1 MFKFNRLGIGV
12 KITAGLLLFLFIL
25 AVSTSWLVDRGFKL
39 AEQTAVQRSAESLQN
54 LTQESLVQQ
63 TSLEAQLYDADLQ
76 KAASLAQIAADFMVR
91 SHQFGKSI
99 DWEEDSTRVVWSG
112 SQLTLSPDG
121 LLYYDND
128 PDRIT
133 EILQPGNIAPD
144 IFTDQSLRDSA
155 ILDTLFP
162 SLLAETDTAVGIY
175 FQGPQLTMR
184 YYPVRDLA
192 NLEIKNGAASAAQS
206 IHIEDFPVAPKNNPE
221 RKTIWLPPYVD
232 DAGQGLL
239 VSANTPIYYVDQ
251 FQGYIGIDISLNR
264 LVERLNSL
272 KPTPGSF
279 AFLMDSKGKLI
290 AVPAE
295 SAVILAGRNLSAQ
308 ESSLTG
314 LLGLPLGE
322 INSSLTPVLSEAQIA
337 NIGATQLSLDGTM
350 MLVTY
355 APLPEMGWDLSIVV
369 PLSEATI
376 ESLVVS
382 EAIRSHEII
391 TIRNTFLAM
400 GALFLVAAFISLLLS
415 YLFINRPLRQ
425 VLQGVRTITSGDL
438 GVSVPVNS
446 EDELGE
452 LAESFNQM
460 AGELNRRTQQLSQTS
475 TELEIKKAQLRVAT
489 LEERQRL
496 ARELHDSVSKALY
509 GIALGVR
516 TARTQLDRDP
526 SKVGEPLEYAL
537 SQAEVGL
544 SEMRALIFELRP
556 ESLQTEG
563 LVTALTK
570 QSDALRARYK
580 LEVITAFCAE
590 PDISLDEKEML
601 YRVAQEAMHNI
612 AKHAGATTVTLGL
625 KNEDNQLTLEI
636 HDNGKG
642 FDPDEEFPGH
652 LGLRSMR
659 ERVAVLGGALQIVSD
674 PGKGTTVIVT
684 LM

>member
-1 MFKFNRLGIGV
+1 
-12 KITAGLLLFLFIL
+12 
-25 AVSTSWLVDRGFKL
+25 
-39 AEQTAVQRSAESLQN
+39 
-54 LTQESLVQQ
+54 
-63 TSLEAQLYDADLQ
+63 
-76 KAASLAQIAADFMVR
+76 
-91 SHQFGKSI
+91 
-99 DWEEDSTRVVWSG
+99 
-112 SQLTLSPDG
+112 
-121 LLYYDND
+121 
-128 PDRIT
+128 
-133 EILQPGNIAPD
+133 
-144 IFTDQSLRDSA
+144 
-155 ILDTLFP
+155 
-162 SLLAETDTAVGIY
+162 
-175 FQGPQLTMR
+175 
-184 YYPVRDLA
+184 
-192 NLEIKNGAASAAQS
+192 
-206 IHIEDFPVAPKNNPE
+206 
-221 RKTIWLPPYVD
+221 
-232 DAGQGLL
+232 
-239 VSANTPIYYVDQ
+239 
-251 FQGYIGIDISLNR
+251 
-264 LVERLNSL
+264 
-272 KPTPGSF
+272 
-279 AFLMDSKGKLI
+279 
-290 AVPAE
+290 
-295 SAVILAGRNLSAQ
+295 
-308 ESSLTG
+308 
-314 LLGLPLGE
+314 
-322 INSSLTPVLSEAQIA
+322 
-337 NIGATQLSLDGTM
+337 
-350 MLVTY
+350 
-355 APLPEMGWDLSIVV
+355 
-369 PLSEATI
+369 
-376 ESLVVS
+376 
-382 EAIRSHEII
+382 
-391 TIRNTFLAM
+391 
-400 GALFLVAAFISLLLS
+400 
-415 YLFINRPLRQ
+415 
-425 VLQGVRTITSGDL
+425 
-438 GVSVPVNS
+438 
-446 EDELGE
+446 
-452 LAESFNQM
+452 M

-496 ARELHDSVSKALY
+496 ARELHDSVSQALY

-556 ESLQTEG
+556 ESIQTEG